1 MNGRL
6 GGDLNVDQRQA
17 EVKKKVRRRSDIIN
31 TATDNNTN
39 NQPDGDNLI
48 DGAHYVPPTEERHS
62 VAIRVVGTLNE
73 ASLLRKV
80 HHPFAVEV
88 TLGKEQLHK
97 VEVRGGRKSLDE
109 QRCTGV
115 VRQLLDVSMCSGDIK

>member
-6 GGDLNVDQRQA
+6 GGNLNVDQRQA
-17 EVKKKVRRRSDIIN
+17 EVKKKVRRRSDIVN
-31 TATDNNTN
+31 TATENINNK
-39 NQPDGDNLI
+39 PDGDNLI

-62 VAIRVVGTLNE
+62 VAIRVVGTLDE

-80 HHPFAVEV
+80 HHPLAVEV

-109 QRCTGV
+109 QLTGA
-115 VRQLLDVSMCSGDIK
+115 VRHLLDVSMCSGDTK